1 MEKDTKNYLLSYNK
15 KENSIAHIS
24 GIIPKFEESVV
35 ISIIIPRNVGSCVV
49 TGIEPHLLSSN
60 SFAKCIK
67 SINFPDTIRYIGSYS
82 FFGSGIK
89 TLEIPS
95 KVNEIGDS
103 AFSCS
108 EVERVTFL
116 GDYLKILDSSIFC
129 SCESLKIINLPKELR
144 YIGEYCFHNCINL
157 KNIII
162 PSKVIKI
169 KLKAFYNSGVD
180 EVIFEGPV
188 PLQIHPTAFNSQGNR
203 TAYVKKEYL
212 SDYLNSERINK
223 FFKNILPIESKQLEF
238 SYYGSKAVIVPKIGN
253 NNENIY
259 TGELIIPESIFI
271 EGRRRQIVGVDQ
283 FAFFDCSLERLI
295 IPKKLNIDNAII
307 DKNIEIIRK

>member
-1 MEKDTKNYLLSYNK
+1 MKNCIVSYNK
-15 KENSIAHIS
+15 KENNVVYIS
-24 GIIPKFEESVV
+24 RIMPKLKESV
-35 ISIIIPRNVGSCVV
+35 SIIIPRNVGSYVV
-49 TGIEPHLLSSN
+49 TGIEPHLLNSN
-60 SFAKCIK
+60 SFAKYIK
-67 SINFPDTIRYIGSYS
+67 SIDFPDTIRYIGSYS
-82 FFGSGIK
+82 FFGLGIK
-89 TLEIPS
+89 TLEIPPM
-95 KVNEIGDS
+95 VNEIGDS

-116 GDYLKILDSSIFC
+116 GDYLKMLDSSIFS

-162 PSKVIKI
+162 PSKVINI
-169 KLKAFYNSGVD
+169 KLKAFFNSGIN

-223 FFKNILPIESKQLEF
+223 FFKNILPLESRQIELKYE
-238 SYYGSKAVIVPKIGN
+238 GSKAIVLPKLDS
-253 NNENIY
+253 NNENSYID
-259 TGELIIPESIFI
+259 ELIIPESIFI
-271 EGRRRQIVGVDQ
+271 DGRKRKIIGVDQ
-283 FAFFDCSLERLI
+283 FAFFDCKL
-295 IPKKLNIDNAII
+295 KKLTLPKSINIDNAII
-307 DKNIEIIRK
+307 DKGIEIIRK